1 MKEEVPVVDG
11 MARMDLTI
19 WLDAYILFFFFA
31 SRYPSKYHAFDKCI
45 E

>member
-19 WLDAYILFFFFA
+19 WLDAYILFFSLLHDTLLSTMHLINA
-31 SRYPSKYHAFDKCI
+31 
-45 E
+45 